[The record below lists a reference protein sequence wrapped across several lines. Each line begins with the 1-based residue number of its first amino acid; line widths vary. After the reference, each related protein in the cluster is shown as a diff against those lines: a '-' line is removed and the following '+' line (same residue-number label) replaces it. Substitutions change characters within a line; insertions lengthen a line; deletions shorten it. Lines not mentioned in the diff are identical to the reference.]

1 MWHIPLLIGLLLFGR
16 WWHARIAHGE
26 FVIPKE
32 GIAIRRIQFLL
43 TFYTWGVLCFLLLF
57 FSFNYYL
64 QRPQIIESTTAA
76 LLAGALY
83 PIARIAQNR
92 APTWIVAV
100 GFFSVSAGICLG
112 ATNLLTPLLACAW
125 ASVVGVIWLQ
135 ALKSY
140 AQAEV

>member
-1 MWHIPLLIGLLLFGR
+1 
-16 WWHARIAHGE
+16 
-26 FVIPKE
+26 
-32 GIAIRRIQFLL
+32 RIQFLI
-43 TFYTWGVLCFLLLF
+43 TYYIFGILCSLLF
-57 FSFNYYL
+57 LVSFNYYW

-92 APTWIVAV
+92 APAWIVAV
-100 GFFSVSAGICLG
+100 GFFLVSAGIYLG

-135 ALKSY
+135 ALKSS
-140 AQAEV
+140 ARA